1 MSQDV
6 YINSNEDASKID
18 LNKPRT
24 YYEEG
29 ISKQQRKATCVNGS
43 YPWKTMKLNFNIPWK
58 EKNSQT
64 YPLFVHE
71 LINLVFLN
79 SYKHMS
85 DSWSHWAY
93 MIVKE
98 KLLKKQT
105 HIQIPTIKLNTLSSM
120 INLSGRDRKR
130 NQMLVF
136 KSASILSSLQLGDL
150 VVKGKMY
157 VSKS

>member
-1 MSQDV
+1 
-6 YINSNEDASKID
+6 
-18 LNKPRT
+18 
-24 YYEEG
+24 
-29 ISKQQRKATCVNGS
+29 
-43 YPWKTMKLNFNIPWK
+43 
-58 EKNSQT
+58 
-64 YPLFVHE
+64 
-71 LINLVFLN
+71 
-79 SYKHMS
+79 
-85 DSWSHWAY
+85 

-105 HIQIPTIKLNTLSSM
+105 HIKIPTIKLNTLSSM